1 MKIPQVVLAGLC
13 SFVLSVANAN
23 EAQPTVDLNSASSRH
38 PQKNVLLDIERKD
51 VISTEV
57 AQSKPTGED
66 IELLSEKGDDG
77 FKWQI
82 TTSFLIGRSASP
94 IIGVEANEYANGLGL
109 LISADLFYKGF
120 YLQTNKR
127 RSAFEAP
134 GELGYQ
140 IIDDD
145 EWGLDVLLTSYFW
158 GFSPREII
166 EEYGDIPELE
176 GLEDRYGGGAY
187 AIRYSKYIDEDI
199 LYLDLGLVNAGG
211 GTKDLVVNAFYSHLV
226 PYRNWD
232 IYFGAGFTYFEASAI
247 DYFVGID
254 EHEVNEHR
262 SIYRAGG
269 GFFTEF
275 EIYAQYPLSESW
287 LLNLGINHEYYSD
300 AISDSPLF
308 NRKSVITSSVGVR
321 YVF

>member
-1 MKIPQVVLAGLC
+1 MAGLC
-13 SFVLSVANAN
+13 SFVLSAANAN
-23 EAQPTVDLNSASSRH
+23 EVQPKIDSNSVSSSNS
-38 PQKNVLLDIERKD
+38 QETLLHDIERKD
-51 VISTEV
+51 VIGTKVDQAKTTS
-57 AQSKPTGED
+57 ED
-66 IELLSEKGDDG
+66 IELLSKEEDDG

-94 IIGVEANEYANGLGL
+94 IIGVEDNEYTNGLGL

-140 IIDDD
+140 IIDND

-158 GFSPREII
+158 GFSPKEIT

-176 GLEDRYGGGAY
+176 GLGDRSGGGAY
-187 AIRYSKYIDEDI
+187 VIRYSKYIAEDI
-199 LYLDLGLVNAGG
+199 FYLDLGLVSAGG

-262 SIYRAGG
+262 SLYKAGG

-300 AISDSPLF
+300 SISDSPLF